1 MQFSDWQSVLRIRIQ
16 NSKSLQIKAQ
26 ELAGGKE
33 VWRLKEGLGSLLWED
48 FKLALGDSV
57 APERLETMR
66 SELLQ
71 CCDRPDDLVGIFP
84 VGSQLSEAQVFD
96 VRFRPSL
103 GAFRAHTLFKQHL
116 SPALK
121 QAGGQVQAWIPL
133 SAAESA
139 KKRKRQASSPPE
151 TRPKSAAAPRR
162 DSRPHRDTRPHRDSR
177 RK

>member
-1 MQFSDWQSVLRIRIQ
+1 MLRIRIQ

-48 FKLALGDSV
+48 VKLALGDSV

-84 VGSQLSEAQVFD
+84 VGSQLSKAQVFD
-96 VRFRPSL
+96 VRCRPSL
-103 GAFRAHTLFKQHL
+103 GAFRAH
-116 SPALK
+116 
-121 QAGGQVQAWIPL
+121 
-133 SAAESA
+133 
-139 KKRKRQASSPPE
+139 
-151 TRPKSAAAPRR
+151 APF
-162 DSRPHRDTRPHRDSR
+162 
-177 RK
+177 